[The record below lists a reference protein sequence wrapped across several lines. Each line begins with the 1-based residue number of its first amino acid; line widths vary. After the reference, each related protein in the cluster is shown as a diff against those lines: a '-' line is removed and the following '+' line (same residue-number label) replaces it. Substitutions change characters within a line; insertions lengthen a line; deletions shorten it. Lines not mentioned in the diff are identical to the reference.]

1 MDKINYNQEP
11 QINNPVEKKF
21 NYRGL
26 NFKQKED
33 TLSYLL
39 FDYLS
44 KIGTKAVFLVPGGG
58 NMFLVDAVGRHPD
71 IKCICTHNEQSAVIA
86 AEAYSRLNK
95 GIGVALV
102 TTGPGATNSVTG
114 IAGSWIDSIPLLVIS
129 GQVKTDDINFE
140 KKLRQKGPQ
149 EVDIVSMV
157 KGITKHSE
165 TITDHKNFLKKLS
178 KIINLAKNGRPGP
191 CLIDIPLDIQS
202 QKVKIPFDYQPF
214 LTNEIIKVKKQIPN
228 DLIRKITKSKKPL
241 FLMGHGIK
249 SSKSQKLAIELIKY
263 SNIPVCVTWPM
274 IDLLAFDDP
283 LYVGRPGVV
292 AKRNANL
299 TIQNCDLL
307 ISIGAR
313 LDRIVTAFNS
323 DNFAKNAEIYCIDI
337 DKAELKKHPKR
348 FKTLKFDCK
357 YFLSDLLIKLKN
369 NKYKNKNTKWINFCK
384 NLKTKYGKSE
394 SRKKKSMSIYN
405 TVNYLSKIIPPNSTI
420 VTGSSGLCI
429 EVFYTH
435 FENKKNQKTFLTTG
449 LGSMGYGFPALVGAS
464 SQIQKKL
471 FLFEGD
477 GSAMMNLQEL
487 QTLKTNNCKAKIFLI
502 NNQGYVS
509 IRNTQKNYFKGR
521 FVGINKKSGM
531 ETSSISKIA
540 KAIGIKSYEV
550 KKYSDFNKIKKTL
563 DKNELIIYEIFV
575 NKDEKLIPKCS
586 AYKLDN
592 GTMVSSPIED
602 MTPLIEIEELKKII
616 PGPIDQRS
624 YSMREVRNET
634 T

>member
-1 MDKINYNQEP
+1 MI
-11 QINNPVEKKF
+11 
-21 NYRGL
+21 
-26 NFKQKED
+26 
-33 TLSYLL
+33 
-39 FDYLS
+39 
-44 KIGTKAVFLVPGGG
+44 
-58 NMFLVDAVGRHPD
+58 
-71 IKCICTHNEQSAVIA
+71 
-86 AEAYSRLNK
+86 
-95 GIGVALV
+95 
-102 TTGPGATNSVTG
+102 
-114 IAGSWIDSIPLLVIS
+114 SIL
-129 GQVKTDDINFE
+129 

-178 KIINLAKNGRPGP
+178 KIINLSRNGRPGP

-214 LTNEIIKVKKQIPN
+214 LKNEIIKVKKQIPN
-228 DLIRKITKSKKPL
+228 ELIRKITKSKKPL

-348 FKTLKFDCK
+348 FKTIKFDCK

-369 NKYKNKNTKWINFCK
+369 NKYKNKNTKWIDFCK

-394 SRKKKSMSIYN
+394 SRKKEYE
-405 TVNYLSKIIPPNSTI
+405 YL
-420 VTGSSGLCI
+420 
-429 EVFYTH
+429 
-435 FENKKNQKTFLTTG
+435 
-449 LGSMGYGFPALVGAS
+449 
-464 SQIQKKL
+464 
-471 FLFEGD
+471 
-477 GSAMMNLQEL
+477 
-487 QTLKTNNCKAKIFLI
+487 
-502 NNQGYVS
+502 
-509 IRNTQKNYFKGR
+509 
-521 FVGINKKSGM
+521 
-531 ETSSISKIA
+531 
-540 KAIGIKSYEV
+540 
-550 KKYSDFNKIKKTL
+550 
-563 DKNELIIYEIFV
+563 
-575 NKDEKLIPKCS
+575 
-586 AYKLDN
+586 
-592 GTMVSSPIED
+592 
-602 MTPLIEIEELKKII
+602 
-616 PGPIDQRS
+616 
-624 YSMREVRNET
+624 
-634 T
+634 

>member
-1 MDKINYNQEP
+1 MDKINYNHEP
-11 QINNPVEKKF
+11 LINNLDDKNLKF
-21 NYRGL
+21 RRVNL
-26 NFKQKED
+26 KQKED

-44 KIGTKAVFLVPGGG
+44 KIGTNTVFLVPGGG

-102 TTGPGATNSVTG
+102 TTGPGATNSITG

-157 KGITKHSE
+157 KGITKYSE

-178 KIINLAKNGRPGP
+178 TIINHSKNGRPGP

-202 QKVKIPFDYQPF
+202 QKVKIPFDYKS
-214 LTNEIIKVKKQIPN
+214 LLKNEIIEAKKKIPN
-228 DLIRKITKSKKPL
+228 DLINKIIKSKKPL

-249 SSKSQKLAIELIKY
+249 SSKSEKLAIELIKY

-274 IDLLAFDDP
+274 IDLLAFHDP
-283 LYVGRPGVV
+283 LYIGRPGVV

-307 ISIGAR
+307 ITIGAR
-313 LDRIVTAFNS
+313 LDRIVTAFNP

-337 DKAELKKHPKR
+337 DEGELNKHPKR
-348 FKTLKFDCK
+348 YKKLKFDCK
-357 YFLSDLLIKLKN
+357 YFLPDLLVKLRDH
-369 NKYKNKNTKWINFCK
+369 KYKNKNIRWLDFCS

-394 SRKKKSMSIYN
+394 LRKKNSMSIYS
-405 TVNYLSKIIPPNSTI
+405 TVNLLSKIIPPNSTI

-435 FENKKNQKTFLTTG
+435 FENKRNQKTFLTTG

-464 SQIQKKL
+464 SQIKKNL
-471 FLFEGD
+471 FLYEGD

-487 QTLKTNNCKAKIFLI
+487 QTLKTNKCKAKIFLI

-521 FVGINKKSGM
+521 FIGINKNSGM
-531 ETSSISKIA
+531 ETSSISSIA
-540 KAIGIKSYEV
+540 KAIGIKSYV
-550 KKYSDFNKIKKTL
+550 IKKYSDFNKIKKTL
-563 DKNELIIYEIFV
+563 KNDELIIYEIFV

-602 MTPLIEIEELKKII
+602 MTPLLEIKELKKLIS
-616 PGPIDQRS
+616 GPIDKKS
-624 YSMREVRNET
+624 YSMRGFTNET
-634 T
+634 N

>member
-1 MDKINYNQEP
+1 MDKIDYNLESL
-11 QINNPVEKKF
+11 INNLDVKNSKS
-21 NYRGL
+21 RGI
-26 NFKQKED
+26 NSKQKED

-44 KIGTKAVFLVPGGG
+44 KIGTNTVFLVPGGG

-102 TTGPGATNSVTG
+102 TTGPGATNSITG
-114 IAGSWIDSIPLLVIS
+114 IAGSWIDSIPLLVVS
-129 GQVKTDDINFE
+129 GQVKTDDINFD

-157 KGITKHSE
+157 KGITKYSE
-165 TITDHKNFLKKLS
+165 TITDHKNFLKKIS
-178 KIINLAKNGRPGP
+178 KIVNLSKNGRPGP

-202 QKVKIPFDYQPF
+202 QKVKIPFDYKPF
-214 LTNEIIKVKKQIPN
+214 LKNEIIEAKKQIPN
-228 DLIRKITKSKKPL
+228 DLINKIIKSKKPL
-241 FLMGHGIK
+241 FLMGHGVK
-249 SSKSQKLAIELIKY
+249 SSKSEKLAIELVKY

-274 IDLLAFDDP
+274 IDLLAFHDP

-313 LDRIVTAFNS
+313 LDRIVTAFNP

-337 DKAELKKHPKR
+337 DEGELMKHPKR
-348 FKTLKFDCK
+348 FKKLKFDCK
-357 YFLSDLLIKLKN
+357 YFLPDLLEKLRDY
-369 NKYKNKNTKWINFCK
+369 KYKNRNIRWINFCN
-384 NLKTKYGKSE
+384 NLKKKYGKSE
-394 SRKKKSMSIYN
+394 LRKKNSMSIYS
-405 TVNYLSKIIPPNSTI
+405 TVNLLSKIIPPNSTI

-435 FENKKNQKTFLTTG
+435 FENKRNQKTFLTTG

-464 SQIQKKL
+464 SQIKKNL
-471 FLFEGD
+471 FLYEGD

-487 QTLKTNNCKAKIFLI
+487 QTLKTNKCKAKVFLI

-509 IRNTQKNYFKGR
+509 IRNTQKNYFEGR
-521 FVGINKKSGM
+521 FIGINKNSGM

-540 KAIGIKSYEV
+540 KAIGIKSYII

-563 DKNELIIYEIFV
+563 NKDELIIYEIFV

-586 AYKLDN
+586 AYKSDN

-602 MTPLIEIEELKKII
+602 MTPLLEIKELKRLIS
-616 PGPIDQRS
+616 GPIDKKS
-624 YSMREVRNET
+624 YSMRGFKNET
-634 T
+634 N